1 VSGAGARSSVTGIL
15 LAAGR
20 GTRFDPSGAR
30 NKLLQP
36 LGNSTVVATSAVN
49 LLAAL
54 PRVVAVVKP
63 GDAETASALR
73 GLGCEIV
80 ICEQAACGMAASL
93 VTGLHHAQ
101 DALGW
106 VVALGDMPHV
116 RPGTISALAREV
128 EEGADIAV
136 PMYDGQRGNPVAFGR
151 RHLPLLLAL
160 EGDQGARSIVK
171 NYPNKEVMV
180 NDPGIMQDIDT
191 PSDLK

>member
-1 VSGAGARSSVTGIL
+1 VTGPGARHGITGVL

-36 LGNSTVVATSAVN
+36 LGSSTVVATSARH

-63 GDAETASALR
+63 GDTETAAALR

-93 VTGLHHAQ
+93 VTGIRHTP

-116 RPGTISALAREV
+116 RPATISALAAEV

-136 PMYDGQRGNPVAFGR
+136 PMHQGQRGNPVAFGR
-151 RHLPLLLAL
+151 RHMPLLLAL
-160 EGDQGARSIVK
+160 EGDQGARSIVR
-171 NYPNKEVMV
+171 NFPNKEVAV
-180 NDPGIMQDIDT
+180 DDPGIMQDIDT
-191 PSDLK
+191 PSDLE